1 MIVEPVETLMTRI
14 LRQYNNKPEGW
25 NVLTDSKGNVLVLG
39 PRTGY
44 RLKLISL
51 NPVEY
56 TGVGMK
62 INRLNEVR
70 KALSSEPSYGFRPLA
85 KDVIGEL
92 LNNKSQSRQNAI
104 IYELLKKN
112 PVSTREIERRKPR
125 AILGGPIIS
134 HPDLNIISSNQ
145 RKLEA
150 KLSLEADKLFKRK
163 YPGRAAIYR

>member
-1 MIVEPVETLMTRI
+1 MIVEPVEILMARI

-39 PRTGY
+39 PKAGY

-62 INRLNEVR
+62 IKRLNDVR
-70 KALSSEPSYGFRPLA
+70 KAISSEPSYGFRPLA
-85 KDVIGEL
+85 KDVVREL
-92 LNNKSQSRQNAI
+92 LNYKSQSRQNAM
-104 IYELLKKN
+104 IYELLKQK
-112 PVSTREIERRKPR
+112 PVSTGEIEKRKPR
-125 AILGGPIIS
+125 AILGGPIIA
-134 HPDLNIISSNQ
+134 HPDLNIISDNQ

-150 KLSLEADKLFKRK
+150 KLALEADKLFKRK